1 MHFQTAILTPFFKN
15 MKCPIRRF
23 DTLATRMTVT
33 STAQEKFPGNGG
45 LDSTFQAVRAS
56 TTPSEPSFSLLS
68 LVTVVASS
76 RTDRRGNPKKN
87 QVFFSVC
94 GELSTFIRFL

>member
-1 MHFQTAILTPFFKN
+1 
-15 MKCPIRRF
+15 MKCTIRRI

-45 LDSTFQAVRAS
+45 LDSTFEAVRAS
-56 TTPSEPSFSLLS
+56 TSPSEPSFSLLS

-76 RTDRRGNPKKN
+76 PTDRLGNPKKISG
-87 QVFFSVC
+87 FFFQFVVK
-94 GELSTFIRFL
+94 

>member
-1 MHFQTAILTPFFKN
+1 MYFNTLFKK
-15 MKCPIRRF
+15 MKCTIRRI

-45 LDSTFQAVRAS
+45 LDSTFEAVRAS
-56 TTPSEPSFSLLS
+56 TSPSEPSFSLLS

-76 RTDRRGNPKKN
+76 PTDRLGNPKKISG
-87 QVFFSVC
+87 FFFQFVVK
-94 GELSTFIRFL
+94 